1 MFKLKFT
8 AAIFYILKIDACDPF
23 PVVDQDRSCAVT
35 VSKAPLHMIA
45 SSDSQRKC
53 ATKDQPWV
61 IEAPAGQKIK
71 VTLIDFLASQT
82 SQNDDNLKRSCL
94 GVIVDNA
101 SKRNVSIC
109 VGGEQRTRF
118 LYSSKA
124 DSLEIYYNTQGQKD
138 SKDAKKFV
146 LKLEGSIF
154 IVYLADVLTILRVS
168 IL

>member
-1 MFKLKFT
+1 M
-8 AAIFYILKIDACDPF
+8 
-23 PVVDQDRSCAVT
+23 T
-35 VSKAPLHMIA
+35 VSKAPSHMIA

-53 ATKDQPWV
+53 AAKDQPWAV
-61 IEAPAGQKIK
+61 EAPAGQKIK
-71 VTLIDFLASQT
+71 VTLIDLFASQN
-82 SQNDDNLKRSCL
+82 SQDDDSTKLSCL

-124 DSLEIYYNTQGQKD
+124 DSLEIYYDTRGLKD
-138 SKDAKKFV
+138 SKDTKKFV

-154 IVYLADVLTILRVS
+154 SLS
-168 IL
+168 I